1 MILTTPLRFITR
13 QLLHLGLT
21 DADTFMIN
29 AFYLFRPVVSNSL
42 FEPISNATSSQVVWG
57 QFYQDSVAGKDAD
70 EVHPN
75 LSGNVSQHFVVV
87 WKFNAEHPVR
97 QRFFNASLD
106 LNRLFFRHK
115 SSSRTDFRP
124 SGLNT
129 ESSCA

>member
-29 AFYLFRPVVSNSL
+29 ALLFFRPIVSNGL
-42 FEPISNATSSQVVWG
+42 LEPISDSASSQVVWG
-57 QFYQDSVAGKDAD
+57 QLHQDSVSGKNTD
-70 EVHPN
+70 EMHPDF
-75 LSGNVSQHFVVV
+75 SRHVGQHFMVIG
-87 WKFNAEHPVR
+87 KFNAEHPVG

-115 SSSRTDFRP
+115 SSL
-124 SGLNT
+124 SGQI
-129 ESSCA
+129 SAFPA